1 LEQNLEPKR
10 TVSITAIII
19 MCLALSLTL
28 MTSGCG
34 GSSTPD
40 TAVADFFQAI
50 SQGDWSAFAGAVL
63 PERIRVMSDTETR
76 DLQAQIKKKS
86 EQYTDL
92 KFKVVYDKSDKNK
105 AKVVI
110 LSGKISAKNPTTG
123 KQESMDFKDIPEES
137 RTLSAVKFK
146 GRWYVDIQL
155 SSGEAQPQS
164 ATQQSQ

>member
-1 LEQNLEPKR
+1 MEQNLEPKR

-19 MCLALSLTL
+19 ICLALSLTL

-40 TAVADFFQAI
+40 TVVADFFQAI
-50 SQGDWSAFAGAVL
+50 STGDWSAFAGAVL

-92 KFKVVYDKSDKNK
+92 KFKVVNDKSDKNK

-155 SSGEAQPQS
+155 SGGEAQPQS
-164 ATQQSQ
+164 ATQQSP

>member
-1 LEQNLEPKR
+1 MERNRKPMR
-10 TVSITAIII
+10 INSVTAIII
-19 MCLALSLTL
+19 ISAALSLTL

-34 GSSTPD
+34 GSSKPD
-40 TAVADFFQAI
+40 TAVTDFFQAI
-50 SQGDWSAFAGAVL
+50 SLGDWNAFTDSVL
-63 PERIRVMSDTETR
+63 PDRIRVMSDTEKR

-164 ATQQSQ
+164 GTQQSQ